1 MPYHTKQD
9 ARSCQCQPV
18 LLVIFSDVVR
28 PYRVC
33 GDETEG
39 YCGLLCC
46 FVFMCMLCPH
56 GGQQLCG
63 TAPSFPKTPDNKAA
77 RALERSRVGLASISM
92 ITKETQCWAGVC
104 ITAVVHWALP
114 SNKTGSRGGGG
125 RAIPGKSWR
134 GALKEAPS
142 SRGGQRA
149 LTASPSNRKC
159 LSGPHMMLLSWSYAF
174 LHAVPPDITA
184 RHSYPKHTA
193 VIAIIRNH
201 HQFKCWGRNK

>member
-1 MPYHTKQD
+1 M
-9 ARSCQCQPV
+9 
-18 LLVIFSDVVR
+18 VR

-46 FVFMCMLCPH
+46 FVFICMLCPH

-92 ITKETQCWAGVC
+92 ITKETRCWAGVC

-134 GALKEAPS
+134 GALKEGPS
-142 SRGGQRA
+142 SRGGQRKA
-149 LTASPSNRKC
+149 LHHPAIGNVSLGHTWCSCHGHMHSYMQC
-159 LSGPHMMLLSWSYAF
+159 LLTSRPVIPTQSTLLSLPSSG
-174 LHAVPPDITA
+174 ITISLNA
-184 RHSYPKHTA
+184 GEETNNYNP
-193 VIAIIRNH
+193 
-201 HQFKCWGRNK
+201 